1 MKKTVSLF
9 LLVCLI
15 ISAFPAIPA
24 AAYEEEGGFL
34 YSITNGCATIYDYV
48 GYDPDC
54 VVPSVIGGC
63 PVTKVKDGGD
73 SGITTLTIPE
83 SVEELERFGQNAKT
97 IIIKNGGCCLAGYR
111 GSESLET
118 VIFEDGGRGAGELW
132 DETFKG
138 CENLKTVRLSSR
150 IKNIREGAFAGCYAL
165 KEIDIP
171 KSVEY
176 LGDNAFKNCT
186 SLEKVTICGKIQ
198 YKKTSM
204 GYYSGSGWFANC
216 RNLKTIEFAEDACL
230 LGSYFSNWTGAETI
244 KIPFGSQGSGANP
257 TEFNLYFDGCSSLKS
272 VSIPYGFD
280 YIPNHIFLGCSS
292 LEEVTIPYSVKTI
305 HRDAFEDCN
314 LTRIKGVMGSEAE
327 RYAEH
332 MGIPFR
338 EIEHIYG
345 DLDWNEKVEA
355 KDALLALCNAVG
367 TVDLIS
373 YHSISADVNVD
384 GKVTAA
390 DALMIL
396 QYSVGLRTVFPAEIG

>member
-1 MKKTVSLF
+1 MKKTVSLI

-15 ISAFPAIPA
+15 ISAVPAIPA

-54 VVPSVIGGC
+54 VVPSVIGGY

-83 SVEELERFGQNAKT
+83 SVEELERFGKNAKT
-97 IIIKNGGCCLAGYR
+97 IIIKNGGCCLAGYKD
-111 GSESLET
+111 SESLET
-118 VIFEDGGRGAGELW
+118 VIFEDGGHGAGELW
-132 DETFKG
+132 DETFMG
-138 CENLKTVRLSSR
+138 CKNLKTVRLSSR
-150 IKNIREGAFAGCYAL
+150 IKNIREGAFADCYAL

-176 LGDNAFKNCT
+176 LGNNAFKNCT
-186 SLEKVTICGKIQ
+186 SLEKVTIRGKLR
-198 YKKTSM
+198 
-204 GYYSGSGWFANC
+204 GYGGFENC
-216 RNLKTIEFAEDACL
+216 RNLKTIEFVEDACL
-230 LGSYFSNWTGAETI
+230 LGGIFSHCIGVETI

-257 TEFNLYFDGCSSLKS
+257 TEFNYSFSGCSSLKS

-305 HRDAFEDCN
+305 HRDAFKDCN

-355 KDALLALCNAVG
+355 KDALLALCSAVG

-384 GKVTAA
+384 GEVIAA
-390 DALMIL
+390 DALIIL
-396 QYSVGLRTVFPAEIG
+396 QYSVGLRTVLPAAKG

>member
-48 GYDPDC
+48 GYDTNC

-63 PVTKVKDGGD
+63 PVTKVKDGGHR
-73 SGITTLTIPE
+73 GITTLTIPE
-83 SVEELERFGQNAKT
+83 SVEELERFGTNAKT

-111 GSESLET
+111 NSEPLET

-150 IKNIREGAFAGCYAL
+150 IKNIREGAFSNCYAL
-165 KEIDIP
+165 KAIDIP
-171 KSVEY
+171 KSVEH
-176 LGDNAFKNCT
+176 LGKNAFKNCT
-186 SLEKVTICGKIQ
+186 SLEKVTIRGKI
-198 YKKTSM
+198 K
-204 GYYSGSGWFANC
+204 SGGGGWFANC
-216 RNLKTIEFAEDACL
+216 RNLKTIEFTEDACL
-230 LGSYFSNWTGAETI
+230 LCGGFTDWTGAETI
-244 KIPFGSQGSGANP
+244 KIPFGSQGGGSNP
-257 TEFNLYFDGCSSLKS
+257 TEFSYWFKGCSSLKS

-280 YIPNHIFLGCSS
+280 YIPGYNFTGCSS

-305 HRDAFEDCN
+305 HRDAFKDSD
-314 LTRIKGVMGSEAE
+314 LTLIKGIKGTAAE
-327 RYAEH
+327 QYANF
-332 MGIPFR
+332 MGIPFE

-345 DLDWNEKVEA
+345 DLDWNERVET
-355 KDALLALCNAVG
+355 KDALLALCSAVG
-367 TVDLIS
+367 TVELIS

-384 GKVTAA
+384 GEVTAA
-390 DALMIL
+390 DALIIL
-396 QYSVGLRTVFPAEIG
+396 QYSVGLRTVLPVAKG

>member
-48 GYDPDC
+48 GYDTNC

-63 PVTKVKDGGD
+63 PVTKVKDGGHR
-73 SGITTLTIPE
+73 GITTLTIPE
-83 SVEELERFGQNAKT
+83 SVEELERFGRCAKT

-111 GSESLET
+111 NSESLET

-150 IKNIREGAFAGCYAL
+150 IKNIREGAFSNCYAL
-165 KEIDIP
+165 KAIDIP
-171 KSVEY
+171 KSVEH
-176 LGDNAFKNCT
+176 LGKNAFKNCT
-186 SLEKVTICGKIQ
+186 SLEKVTIRGKIQ
-198 YKKTSM
+198 YKTSM
-204 GYYSGSGWFANC
+204 GYFGVSGWFANC

-230 LGSYFSNWTGAETI
+230 LGSCFSNWTGAETI
-244 KIPFGSQGSGANP
+244 KIPFGSQGSEANP

-280 YIPNHIFLGCSS
+280 YIPNRIFEGCSS

-314 LTRIKGVMGSEAE
+314 LTRIKGIMGSEAE
-327 RYAEH
+327 QYAKH
-332 MGIPFR
+332 MGITFQ

-345 DLDWNEKVEA
+345 DLDWNERVEA
-355 KDALLALCNAVG
+355 KDALLALCSAVG
-367 TVDLIS
+367 TVELIS

-384 GKVTAA
+384 GEVTAA
-390 DALMIL
+390 DALIIL
-396 QYSVGLRTVFPAEIG
+396 QYSVGLRTVLPVAKG

>member
-63 PVTKVKDGGD
+63 PVTKVKDGGS

-83 SVEELERFGQNAKT
+83 SVEELERFGRCAKT
-97 IIIKNGGCCLAGYR
+97 IIIKNGGCCLAGYNY
-111 GSESLET
+111 SESLET
-118 VIFEDGGRGAGELW
+118 VIFEDGGRGAGELGVGI
-132 DETFKG
+132 FRG

-150 IKNIREGAFAGCYAL
+150 IKNILSFAFLDCYAL

-171 KSVEY
+171 KSVEW
-176 LGDNAFKNCT
+176 LGENAFKNCT
-186 SLEKVTICGKIQ
+186 SLEKVTIRGKI
-198 YKKTSM
+198 K
-204 GYYSGSGWFANC
+204 SGGGGWFANC
-216 RNLKTIEFAEDACL
+216 RNLKTIEFTEDACL
-230 LGSYFSNWTGAETI
+230 LCGGFTDWTGAETI
-244 KIPFGSQGSGANP
+244 KIPFGSQGSGANS
-257 TEFNLYFDGCSSLKS
+257 TEFSYWFEGCSSLKS

-280 YIPNHIFLGCSS
+280 YIPRYNFMGCSS
-292 LEEVTIPYSVKTI
+292 LEEITIPYSVKTI
-305 HRDAFEDCN
+305 HRDAFKDSD
-314 LTRIKGVMGSEAE
+314 LTLIKGIKGTAAE
-327 RYAEH
+327 QYANF
-332 MGIPFR
+332 MGIPFE

-345 DLDWNEKVEA
+345 DLDWNERVEA
-355 KDALLALCNAVG
+355 KDALLALCNTVG
-367 TVDLIS
+367 TVDFID
-373 YHSISADVNVD
+373 YHKVSADVNVD

-396 QYSVGLRTVFPAEIG
+396 QYSVGLRTVLPVAKG

>member
-63 PVTKVKDGGD
+63 PVTKVKDGGS

-83 SVEELERFGQNAKT
+83 SVEELERFGTNAKT

-111 GSESLET
+111 NTESLET

-132 DETFKG
+132 DETFMG

-150 IKNIREGAFAGCYAL
+150 IKNIREGAFSNCYAL

-176 LGDNAFKNCT
+176 LGNNAFINCT
-186 SLEKVTICGKIQ
+186 SLEKVTIRGKIQ
-198 YKKTSM
+198 YKTSM
-204 GYYSGSGWFANC
+204 GYFGVSGWFANC
-216 RNLKTIEFAEDACL
+216 RNLKTIEFTEDACL
-230 LGSYFSNWTGAETI
+230 SGGSFSDWTGAETI
-244 KIPFGSQGSGANP
+244 KIPFGSQGSGTNP
-257 TEFNLYFDGCSSLKS
+257 TEFNLHFRGCSSLKS

-280 YIPNHIFLGCSS
+280 YIPSYVFLGCSS
-292 LEEVTIPYSVKTI
+292 LSEVTIPYSVKTI

-327 RYAEH
+327 QYAKH
-332 MGIPFR
+332 MGITFE

-345 DLDWNEKVEA
+345 DLDWNERVEA
-355 KDALLALCNAVG
+355 KDALLALCSAVG
-367 TVDLIS
+367 TVELIS

-384 GKVTAA
+384 GEVTAA
-390 DALMIL
+390 DALIIL
-396 QYSVGLRTVFPAEIG
+396 QYSVGLRTVLPVAKG